1 MDLIRLMKNFFR
13 KISMK
18 FRAMDGL
25 TRAVFILFL
34 VLALTTS
41 VVAFSMVRNL
51 TSTMTILNL
60 PGAPLLEALTGNQG
74 GSGSQSPGTA
84 GVALPEPWDGK
95 SRVTILIM
103 GLDYRDWQS
112 GDTPHSDTM
121 ILLSVDPVTDTASML
136 SIPRDMWVNIPGFN
150 YGRINEAYFNG
161 AAYNLPGGGPELAR
175 QTVEQFIGVPVQY
188 YAVIE
193 FNAFIKF
200 IDELGGVQIR
210 PDQQVKIEKFGGGQQ
225 QILEAGQSYTLDG
238 ELALAYARERHTQ
251 GGDVDRAR
259 RQQEVII
266 SIRNRIIKFENLPEL
281 IAKAPALY
289 QDLSSGIYTNLNL
302 QEAIQL
308 GMLGLQLDISQIKK
322 GIIDYEMV
330 IPTKSP
336 EGEAILKPIPDKI
349 RVLRDELFAS
359 GGAKSPLAT
368 PAVGSTLVKDEA
380 ARVVI
385 WDGSNAVLGERTAEY
400 LRSQGVN
407 VIQVADAGSYSPGTK
422 IEVFNGK
429 PNTVNFLAQLMGVA
443 SANIWNTYDPNAG
456 LDIRVT
462 LGGDWAQNNTLP

>member
-1 MDLIRLMKNFFR
+1 MKNFFR
-13 KISMK
+13 KIGMK
-18 FRAMDGL
+18 FKAMDGL
-25 TRAVFILFL
+25 TRAVFIIFL
-34 VLALTTS
+34 VLAMTTS
-41 VVAFSMVRNL
+41 VVAFTMVRNL

-60 PGAPLLEALTGNQG
+60 PGAPILEALTGNNSG
-74 GSGSQSPGTA
+74 GAQSSGKPA
-84 GVALPEPWDGK
+84 GAATPVPWDGT

-121 ILLSVDPVTDTASML
+121 ILLSLDPVTKTASML
-136 SIPRDMWVNIPGFN
+136 SIPRDLWVNIPGFD
-150 YGRINEAYFNG
+150 YGRINEAYFDG

-200 IDELGGVQIR
+200 IDEMGGVQVH

-238 ELALAYARERHTQ
+238 ELALAYARERHTE

-259 RQQEVII
+259 RQQEVILA
-266 SIRNRIIKFENLPEL
+266 IRSRILKFENLPDL
-281 IAKAPALY
+281 IGKAPALY

-302 QEAIQL
+302 QQAIQL
-308 GMLGLQLDISQIKK
+308 GMLGLQMDTSQIKK
-322 GIIDYEMV
+322 GIIDYDMV

-336 EGEAILKPIPDKI
+336 NGEDILKPIPDKI
-349 RVLRDELFAS
+349 RVLRDELFATAGS
-359 GGAKSPLAT
+359 KSPLAT

-385 WDGSNAVLGERTAEY
+385 WDGSGVTGLADRTTDY
-400 LRSQGVN
+400 LRSQGIN
-407 VIQVADAGSYSPGTK
+407 IIQVADAGSYSPGTK
-422 IEVFNGK
+422 IEIFNGK
-429 PNTVNFLAQLMGVA
+429 PNTVNYLAQLMGVA
-443 SANIWNTYDPNAG
+443 SANIWNTYDPSQG

>member
-1 MDLIRLMKNFFR
+1 MRNFFR
-13 KISMK
+13 KIGMK
-18 FRAMDGL
+18 FKAMDSL
-25 TRAVFILFL
+25 TRAVFIAFL
-34 VLALTTS
+34 VLALITS

-60 PGAPLLEALTGNQG
+60 PGAPLLNALTGRDP
-74 GSGSQSPGTA
+74 QSSSSA
-84 GVALPEPWDGK
+84 GVPLPDPWDGK
-95 SRVTILIM
+95 SRVTVLLM

-121 ILLSVDPVTDTASML
+121 ILLSIDPVTRMASML
-136 SIPRDMWVNIPGFN
+136 SIPRDLWVSIPGFD

-161 AAYNLPGGGPELAR
+161 AAFKLPGGGPELAR
-175 QTVEQFIGVPVQY
+175 RTVEQFIGVPVQY

-200 IDELGGVQIR
+200 IDELGGVQVQ
-210 PDQQVKIEKFGGGQQ
+210 PDQPVTIEKFGGGQR
-225 QILEAGQSYTLDG
+225 QILEAGKSYTLDG

-251 GGDVDRAR
+251 GGDIDRAR
-259 RQQEVII
+259 RQQEVIL
-266 SIRNRIIKFENLPEL
+266 SIRNRILKFQDLPEL

-289 QDLSSGIYTNLNL
+289 KDLSSGIYTNLNI

-308 GMLGLQLDISQIKK
+308 GMLALQLDTSQIKK

-349 RVLRDELFAS
+349 RVLRDELFATAGS
-359 GGAKSPLAT
+359 KTPLAT

-380 ARVVI
+380 ARVVV
-385 WDGSNAVLGERTAEY
+385 WDGTGVGLGERTAEY
-400 LRSQGVN
+400 LRSQGIN
-407 VIQVADAGSYSPGTK
+407 IIQVADAGGYSPGTK
-422 IEVFNGK
+422 IEIFNGK
-429 PNTVNFLAQLMGVA
+429 PNTVAYLAQLMGVA
-443 SANIWNTYDPNAG
+443 SANIWNSYDPAAG
-456 LDIRVT
+456 MDIRVT
-462 LGGDWAQNNTLP
+462 IGGDWAKNNTLP

>member
-1 MDLIRLMKNFFR
+1 MKNFFQ

-18 FRAMDGL
+18 IRAMDGL
-25 TRAVFILFL
+25 TKAVFILFL

-41 VVAFSMVRNL
+41 VVAFSMVRDL

-60 PGAPLLEALTGNQG
+60 PGAPLINALTGQG
-74 GSGSQSPGTA
+74 PQSPSTA

-95 SRVTILIM
+95 SRVTVLLM

-121 ILLSVDPVTDTASML
+121 ILLSIDPVTNTASML
-136 SIPRDMWVNIPGFN
+136 SVPRDLWVSIPGFD

-161 AAYNLPGGGPELAR
+161 AAFNLPGGGPELAR

-210 PDQQVKIEKFGGGQQ
+210 PDQPVTIEKLGGGQRQ
-225 QILEAGQSYTLDG
+225 VLEAGKSYTLDG
-238 ELALAYARERHTQ
+238 ELALAYARERKTQ
-251 GGDVDRAR
+251 GGDIDRAR
-259 RQQEVII
+259 RQQEVIL
-266 SIRNRIIKFENLPEL
+266 SIRNRILKFQNLPEL

-302 QEAIQL
+302 QQAIQL
-308 GMLGLQLDISQIKK
+308 GMLGLQLDTSQIKK
-322 GIIDYEMV
+322 GIIDYNMV

-349 RVLRDELFAS
+349 RVLRDELFATAGS
-359 GGAKSPLAT
+359 KSPLAT
-368 PAVGSTLVKDEA
+368 PAVGSTLVRDEA

-385 WDGSNAVLGERTAEY
+385 WDGTGAGLGERTAEY
-400 LRSQGVN
+400 LRGQGIN
-407 VIQVADAGSYSPGTK
+407 VIQVADAGGYNPGTK
-422 IEVFNGK
+422 IEIFNGK
-429 PNTVNFLAQLMGVA
+429 PNTVAYLAQLMGVA
-443 SANIWNTYDPNAG
+443 SANIWNTYDPAAG
-456 LDIRVT
+456 LDVRVT
-462 LGGDWAQNNTLP
+462 IGGDWAQNNPLP

>member
-1 MDLIRLMKNFFR
+1 MKNFFR
-13 KISMK
+13 KIGMK

-25 TRAVFILFL
+25 TKAVFIVFL

-60 PGAPLLEALTGNQG
+60 PGAPLLNALTGNQSG
-74 GSGSQSPGTA
+74 GSQSQGTA
-84 GVALPEPWDGK
+84 GVALPDPWDGK
-95 SRVTILIM
+95 SRVTVLLM

-121 ILLSVDPVTDTASML
+121 ILLSIDPVTKTASML
-136 SIPRDMWVNIPGFN
+136 SVPRDLWVSIPGFD

-161 AAYNLPGGGPELAR
+161 AAFNLPGGGPELAR
-175 QTVEQFIGVPVQY
+175 RTVEQFIGVPVQY

-210 PDQQVKIEKFGGGQQ
+210 PDQPVTIEKFGGGQRQ
-225 QILEAGQSYTLDG
+225 VLEAGKSYTLDG

-251 GGDVDRAR
+251 GGDIDRAR
-259 RQQEVII
+259 RQQEVIL
-266 SIRNRIIKFENLPEL
+266 SIRNRILKFQNLPEL

-289 QDLSSGIYTNLNL
+289 QDLSSGIYTNLNI

-308 GMLGLQLDISQIKK
+308 GMLALQLDTSQIKK

-349 RVLRDELFAS
+349 RVLRDELFATAGS
-359 GGAKSPLAT
+359 KSPLAT

-385 WDGSNAVLGERTAEY
+385 WDGSGAGLGERTAEY
-400 LRSQGVN
+400 LRGQGIN
-407 VIQVADAGSYSPGTK
+407 VIQVADASYSPGTK
-422 IEVFNGK
+422 IEIFNGK
-429 PNTVNFLAQLMGVA
+429 PNTVAYLAQLMGVA
-443 SANIWNTYDPNAG
+443 SANIWNTYDPAAG

-462 LGGDWAQNNTLP
+462 IGGDWAQNNPLP

>member
-1 MDLIRLMKNFFR
+1 MKNFFR
-13 KISMK
+13 KIGMK
-18 FRAMDGL
+18 FRAMDSL
-25 TRAVFILFL
+25 TKAVFIVFL

-60 PGAPLLEALTGNQG
+60 PGAPLINALTGNQG
-74 GSGSQSPGTA
+74 GGSQSPGTA
-84 GVALPEPWDGK
+84 GVALPDPWDGK
-95 SRVTILIM
+95 SRVTVLLM

-121 ILLSVDPVTDTASML
+121 ILLSIDPVTKTASML
-136 SIPRDMWVNIPGFN
+136 SVPRDLWVSIPGFD

-161 AAYNLPGGGPELAR
+161 AAFNLPGGGPELAR

-210 PDQQVKIEKFGGGQQ
+210 PDQPVTIEKFGGGQRQ
-225 QILEAGQSYTLDG
+225 VLEAGKSYTLDG

-251 GGDVDRAR
+251 GGDIDRAR
-259 RQQEVII
+259 RQQEVIL
-266 SIRNRIIKFENLPEL
+266 SIRNRILKFQNLPEL

-289 QDLSSGIYTNLNL
+289 QDLSSGIYTNLNI

-308 GMLGLQLDISQIKK
+308 GMLALQLDTSQIKK
-322 GIIDYEMV
+322 GIIDYDMV

-349 RVLRDELFAS
+349 RVLRDELFATAGS
-359 GGAKSPLAT
+359 KSPLAT

-385 WDGSNAVLGERTAEY
+385 WDGSGAGLGERTAEY
-400 LRSQGVN
+400 LRGQGIN
-407 VIQVADAGSYSPGTK
+407 VIQVADASYSPGTK
-422 IEVFNGK
+422 IEIFNGK
-429 PNTVNFLAQLMGVA
+429 PNTVAYMAQLMGVA
-443 SANIWNTYDPNAG
+443 SANIWNTYDPAAG

-462 LGGDWAQNNTLP
+462 IGGDWAQNNPLP

>member
-1 MDLIRLMKNFFR
+1 MKNFFQ

-18 FRAMDGL
+18 IRAMDGL
-25 TRAVFILFL
+25 TKAVFILFL

-41 VVAFSMVRNL
+41 VVAFSMVRDL

-60 PGAPLLEALTGNQG
+60 PGAPLINALTGQG
-74 GSGSQSPGTA
+74 PQSPSTA

-95 SRVTILIM
+95 SRVTVLLM

-121 ILLSVDPVTDTASML
+121 ILLSIDPVTNTASML
-136 SIPRDMWVNIPGFN
+136 SVPRDLWVSIPGFD

-161 AAYNLPGGGPELAR
+161 AAFNLPGGGPELAR

-210 PDQQVKIEKFGGGQQ
+210 PDQPVTIEKLGGGQRQ
-225 QILEAGQSYTLDG
+225 VLEAGKSYTLDG
-238 ELALAYARERHTQ
+238 ELALAYARERKTQ
-251 GGDVDRAR
+251 GGDIDRAR
-259 RQQEVII
+259 RQQEVIL
-266 SIRNRIIKFENLPEL
+266 SIRNRILKFQNLPEL

-302 QEAIQL
+302 QQAIQL
-308 GMLGLQLDISQIKK
+308 GMLGLQLDTSQIKK
-322 GIIDYEMV
+322 GIIDYNMV

-349 RVLRDELFAS
+349 RVLRDELFATAGS
-359 GGAKSPLAT
+359 KSPLAT
-368 PAVGSTLVKDEA
+368 PAVGSTLVRDEA

-385 WDGSNAVLGERTAEY
+385 WDGTGAGLGERTAEY
-400 LRSQGVN
+400 LRGQGIN
-407 VIQVADAGSYSPGTK
+407 VIQVADAGGYNPGTK
-422 IEVFNGK
+422 IEIFNGK
-429 PNTVNFLAQLMGVA
+429 PNTVAYLAQLMGVA
-443 SANIWNTYDPNAG
+443 SANIWNTYDPAAG
-456 LDIRVT
+456 LDVRVT
-462 LGGDWAQNNTLP
+462 IGRDWAQNNPLP